1 MKKLLFAAM
10 MLCASGVSAFAV
22 DGFIGISADRSEKS
36 FVLSNVKTITIKS
49 GNDVSMSVN
58 RNDGTSID
66 GFQTIVFNADVDI
79 TNAVNNAANLDIQMY
94 PNPVESIIYVNG
106 LDKDADIK
114 VIGTDG
120 KIAKQVVGQQIEVSD
135 LAKGMYLLSVDG
147 RMVKFIK
154 K

>member
-22 DGFIGISADRSEKS
+22 DGIIGISADRSEKS

-58 RNDGTSID
+58 KNDGSSID
-66 GFQTIVFNADVDI
+66 GFQTIVFNEDVDI

>member
-1 MKKLLFAAM
+1 MKKLLFAVM
-10 MLCASGVSAFAV
+10 TLLASGVSAFAV
-22 DGFIGISADRSEKS
+22 DGIIGISADRSEKS

-58 RNDGTSID
+58 KNDGSSID
-66 GFQTIVFNADVDI
+66 GFQTIVFNEDVDI

-135 LAKGMYLLSVDG
+135 LAKGMYLLSADG